1 MSTSRRAA
9 GGLHRFAGIVA
20 VAAVSLLPGAIAAQS
35 PATGGFVEPATSTS
49 VRAPMTAS
57 QIQSLLP
64 ARGAFVF
71 PAPYLTQGVRLTNAT
86 DCGGSDCVNYVGY
99 SYWRNTNAHVGSG
112 TMYIFVTLDR
122 ARGGGGPTLF
132 SLDKASGAVTKAG
145 PLFGASSALSWA
157 TGEGWYFSGTRPTAL
172 YVNDGPA
179 LKRYDVLSK
188 VSETVFDVST
198 QPGLFGANRMIWQ
211 LHSASDDRVHS
222 ATLKDGSTYADL
234 GCLAYREDMKQFS
247 YYPIRSTSSSYDECQ
262 IDKSGRWL
270 LIKEN
275 VDGLSG
281 EDNRI
286 IDLSSGTESTLLDQ
300 NGAAGHSDSGDGY
313 MVAADNWDSHPNAI
327 KLWKF
332 GQNPLQGRLVY
343 HNMDWNVQAP
353 NHVSHANGKPG
364 VAPEQQY
371 VCGSGAN
378 RTNSNRANEIICF
391 PLDGSLRVLVVAPV
405 MTDLNATGGGDDY
418 SKAPKG
424 NIDVTGQYFIW
435 TSNMG
440 GNRLDAFLVRV
451 PSQVLTGGSLSAPT
465 HFRIVRP

>member
-1 MSTSRRAA
+1 
-9 GGLHRFAGIVA
+9 
-20 VAAVSLLPGAIAAQS
+20 
-35 PATGGFVEPATSTS
+35 
-49 VRAPMTAS
+49 
-57 QIQSLLP
+57 
-64 ARGAFVF
+64 
-71 PAPYLTQGVRLTNAT
+71 
-86 DCGGSDCVNYVGY
+86 
-99 SYWRNTNAHVGSG
+99 
-112 TMYIFVTLDR
+112 MYIFVTLDR

-132 SLDKASGAVTKAG
+132 SLDKASGTVTKAG

-157 TGEGWYFSGTRPTAL
+157 TGEGWYFSGTRPRAL

-343 HNMDWNVQAP
+343 HNTDWNVQAP
-353 NHVSHANGKPG
+353 NHVSHANAKLG

-451 PSQVLTGGSLSAPT
+451 PSQVLTGGSLGAPT
-465 HFRIVRP
+465 HFRVVRP